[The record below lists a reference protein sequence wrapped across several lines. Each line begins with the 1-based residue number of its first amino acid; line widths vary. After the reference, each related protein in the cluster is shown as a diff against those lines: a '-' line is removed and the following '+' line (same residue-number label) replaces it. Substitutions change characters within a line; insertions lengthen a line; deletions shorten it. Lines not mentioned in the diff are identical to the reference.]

1 MWTWVSSAD
10 KDNWTEHICS
20 AIVEFAT
27 AYIIAKTRLTLE
39 KNVFVRKLSLLNA
52 MVTASYPDVSLDK
65 NLFVKE
71 GGKEIDVKTEHK
83 CWFFPVT
90 KKSER
95 QIASTKKRPRLVY

>member
-1 MWTWVSSAD
+1 
-10 KDNWTEHICS
+10 
-20 AIVEFAT
+20 
-27 AYIIAKTRLTLE
+27 
-39 KNVFVRKLSLLNA
+39 

-83 CWFFPVT
+83 GWFFPVT